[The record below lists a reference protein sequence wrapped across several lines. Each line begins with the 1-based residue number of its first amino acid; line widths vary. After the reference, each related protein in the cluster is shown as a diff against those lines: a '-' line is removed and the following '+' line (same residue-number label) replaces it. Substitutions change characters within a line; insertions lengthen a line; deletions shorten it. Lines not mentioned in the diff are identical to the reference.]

1 MSVLKSHCPACSQQA
16 QHGQDGM
23 AVRAWGSRVT
33 PHLQLGNRG
42 GWVLLLSPGCSPEWC
57 CLSSSGFM
65 LVSRDVFPQWFYCQF
80 DSINSHFQVVLA
92 PRLQCPVTVYTLF
105 IHVYRESAWSVFPG
119 PSQCLTNVVSVVV
132 GMKRAYNT
140 ESSLGSSNLTL
151 EMALGPLRTA
161 IVHGNTSG
169 GPNFKNGNMSFINAG
184 TELSICTN
192 CRDAG
197 TMGECRFPDACVIAT
212 MIP

>member
-1 MSVLKSHCPACSQQA
+1 MCLEMYFLSGSTVSLTALTHTFKWYYLQDFSVLSQFIPYSYMYPKS
-16 QHGQDGM
+16 QHG
-23 AVRAWGSRVT
+23 
-33 PHLQLGNRG
+33 
-42 GWVLLLSPGCSPEWC
+42 
-57 CLSSSGFM
+57 
-65 LVSRDVFPQWFYCQF
+65 VF
-80 DSINSHFQVVLA
+80 SQV
-92 PRLQCPVTVYTLF
+92 C
-105 IHVYRESAWSVFPG
+105 
-119 PSQCLTNVVSVVV
+119 QCLTDVVGVVV

-169 GPNFKNGNMSFINAG
+169 GPNFKNGNMNFINAG